1 MPVASGQGASAFYTN
16 TYVSFSVHIFRVN
29 VEKTRVIIRLVN
41 NVLVVLVL
49 LIGGVVT
56 KCIL

>member
-1 MPVASGQGASAFYTN
+1 MPVASVQGASAFIVP
-16 TYVSFSVHIFRVN
+16 YVSFSVHIFRVN

-41 NVLVVLVL
+41 NVKVVLVL